1 MKASC
6 HREGLLSAFQVAA
19 GVVPQRSPRPILR
32 SVKLVLT
39 APNIATL
46 LATDLEIGIR
56 YQLSGVEVET
66 EGSMVLPVGETM
78 SILRELPDERVTLR
92 AGDGGVL
99 IEAASSRFELT
110 TEDPLEFPDVPDM
123 GDEPPHKT
131 KAGTLVVMIRRTSF
145 ACASENSRYA
155 LHSVL
160 VEFEEGRFK
169 FVATDSKR
177 LALMP
182 GAVEIAGEV
191 PEGNWLLPPKSLQL
205 LQRVLTDPEE
215 EVAFVLRDNEAL
227 FRTSK
232 VVIYTRLVEGRF
244 PKYQD
249 VFPPEIKYQV
259 PLPVAPFFG
268 VVRQARILTSDESRG
283 VDFRFSEGELRLES
297 RASQLG
303 QSEVRMPIGYSGETV
318 EVTYDPQLLVDALKV
333 LDPSEEITL
342 ELADSRRASV
352 FRTRD
357 EYAYVVMPLMR
368 DR

>member
-1 MKASC
+1 MKATC

-32 SVKLVLT
+32 SVKLVFSPPDS
-39 APNIATL
+39 AIL

-56 YQLSGVEVET
+56 YQLSGVEVDT
-66 EGSMVLPVGETM
+66 AGSIVLPVGETM
-78 SILRELPDERVTLR
+78 SILRELPDERVTLK

-99 IEAASSRFELT
+99 IEAASSRFELS

-123 GDEPPHKT
+123 GDEPVHRT
-131 KAGTLVVMIRRTSF
+131 KGGTLASMIRRTSF
-145 ACASENSRYA
+145 ASATENSRYA

-177 LALMP
+177 LAVMP
-182 GAVEIAGEV
+182 GAVEIAGET
-191 PEGNWLLPPKSLQL
+191 PEGNWLLPPKALQL
-205 LQRVLTDPEE
+205 LLRVLADPEE
-215 EVAFVLRDNEAL
+215 EVGFVLRDNEAL
-227 FRTSK
+227 FRTGK

-249 VFPPEIKYQV
+249 VFPSEVKYQI
-259 PLPVAPFFG
+259 PLPVGPFYG
-268 VVRQARILTSDESRG
+268 VVRQARILTNDESKG
-283 VDFRFSEGELRLES
+283 VDFRFADGELRLES

-303 QSEVRMPIGYSGETV
+303 QSEVRMPIGYGGDSID
-318 EVTYDPQLLVDALKV
+318 VTYDPQLLVDALKV
-333 LDPSEEITL
+333 LDPSEEISL
-342 ELADSRRASV
+342 EMADSRRASV

-357 EYAYVVMPLMR
+357 DYSYVVMPLMR